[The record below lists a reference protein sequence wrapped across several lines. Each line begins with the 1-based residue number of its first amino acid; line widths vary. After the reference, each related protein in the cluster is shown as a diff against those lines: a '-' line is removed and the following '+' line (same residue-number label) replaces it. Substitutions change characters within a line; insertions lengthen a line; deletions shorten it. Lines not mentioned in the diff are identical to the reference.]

1 MLKRG
6 RSGPQRGENRV
17 DRTLR
22 TWKLSDPRAKA
33 ATQIATTNPVN
44 SDALRKTQRGTHHGP
59 IEIVLTSRRRRLLPD
74 TAGAVA
80 VEYTMLLIFVALP
93 LAAALAAGGVVML
106 NEYRVAR
113 DLILLPVP

>member
-1 MLKRG
+1 MLR
-6 RSGPQRGENRV
+6 PWNR
-17 DRTLR
+17 D
-22 TWKLSDPRAKA
+22 DPRANNDPL
-33 ATQIATTNPVN
+33 TATTNSVN
-44 SDALRKTQRGTHHGP
+44 SDASLRTRRGTHHGP
-59 IEIVLTSRRRRLLPD
+59 IEIVLTPRRRRLLPD

-80 VEYTMLLIFVALP
+80 VEYTMLLVFVALP

>member
-1 MLKRG
+1 MDRVVSNLEAPRSTSVKRAL
-6 RSGPQRGENRV
+6 
-17 DRTLR
+17 DRR
-22 TWKLSDPRAKA
+22 DK
-33 ATQIATTNPVN
+33 PVN
-44 SDALRKTQRGTHHGP
+44 STHRYRRARGTHHGP
-59 IEIVLTSRRRRLLPD
+59 IEIVLTPSRRRLLPD